1 MGSRLP
7 ALGKWGWI
15 GLETGLGRSVLG
27 GVRMLGIISTAT
39 CDLYEL
45 YTKMAAPVDERVNV
59 PIDDPNADTEW

>member
-1 MGSRLP
+1 M
-7 ALGKWGWI
+7 
-15 GLETGLGRSVLG
+15 LG